1 MRKDFLQ
8 FFPCKSII
16 CYLLFFSFQVITKST
31 KQEQE
36 NFKKSSS
43 WKSDLSNGQ
52 IGTSLWKILRACVMA
67 KALGTSKRQSPM
79 TGASLCSLKPKS
91 KERLVHVLFDVGDCV
106 VKNAG
111 HFSQIIGPTSIFSN
125 LEMFSRCFCVFTSVC
140 HKILNNKNLTFFT
153 AVMAMLHFF
162 LLNRANE
169 VLRFNVLSKLTV
181 CVLSTYS
188 S

>member
-16 CYLLFFSFQVITKST
+16 CYLLFFFLSGNNEVDEARARKLQKIEQLKKRPVKRPDWNELMKDIESLRYGKST
-31 KQEQE
+31 R
-36 NFKKSSS
+36 NLKKTITNDRS
-43 WKSDLSNGQ
+43 KPMLSQ
-52 IGTSLWKILRACVMA
+52 TKIKGKV
-67 KALGTSKRQSPM
+67 SYI
-79 TGASLCSLKPKS
+79 
-91 KERLVHVLFDVGDCV
+91 LFDVGDCV

-153 AVMAMLHFF
+153 VVMAMLHFF
-162 LLNRANE
+162 
-169 VLRFNVLSKLTV
+169 
-181 CVLSTYS
+181 C
-188 S
+188 

>member
-1 MRKDFLQ
+1 MKDIESLR
-8 FFPCKSII
+8 
-16 CYLLFFSFQVITKST
+16 YGKST
-31 KQEQE
+31 R
-36 NFKKSSS
+36 NLKKTITNDRS
-43 WKSDLSNGQ
+43 KPMLSQ
-52 IGTSLWKILRACVMA
+52 TKIKGKV
-67 KALGTSKRQSPM
+67 SY
-79 TGASLCSLKPKS
+79 
-91 KERLVHVLFDVGDCV
+91 VLFDVGDCV

-125 LEMFSRCFCVFTSVC
+125 LEMFSRCFCECLSQDIEQQ
-140 HKILNNKNLTFFT
+140 KSYFFYCSNGN
-153 AVMAMLHFF
+153 AAFF

>member
-125 LEMFSRCFCVFTSVC
+125 LELFSRCFCVFTRYWTT
-140 HKILNNKNLTFFT
+140 KILL
-153 AVMAMLHFF
+153 F
-162 LLNRANE
+162 LLQ
-169 VLRFNVLSKLTV
+169 
-181 CVLSTYS
+181 
-188 S
+188 

>member
-1 MRKDFLQ
+1 MKDIESLR
-8 FFPCKSII
+8 
-16 CYLLFFSFQVITKST
+16 YGKST
-31 KQEQE
+31 R
-36 NFKKSSS
+36 NLKKTITNDRS
-43 WKSDLSNGQ
+43 KPMLSQ
-52 IGTSLWKILRACVMA
+52 TKIKGKV
-67 KALGTSKRQSPM
+67 SY
-79 TGASLCSLKPKS
+79 
-91 KERLVHVLFDVGDCV
+91 VLFDVGDCV

-140 HKILNNKNLTFFT
+140 HKILNNKNLPFFT
-153 AVMAMLHFF
+153 VVMAMLHFF

-188 S
+188 SQ